1 MPVGQIVITTNARMR
16 FGVAGIYRTITLAAG
31 LPAQEEEIQV
41 PIRRSLVGWLVYGL
55 LQPPP
60 IAINFVTTIE
70 PRSSLPRP
78 QRGHTG
84 SLKAV
89 KASLL
94 RYCLRKTTHLIVER
108 DIQQLTKASERR
120 VLDIV

>member
-16 FGVAGIYRTITLAAG
+16 FGVAGIYHTIMLADG
-31 LPAQEEEIQV
+31 LPAQEDEIQI
-41 PIRRSLVGWLVYGL
+41 PIRRSLVGWLVSGL

-60 IAINFVTTIE
+60 IAIHVVTTIK
-70 PRSSLPRP
+70 PQLSLPRP
-78 QRGHTG
+78 QRGHAG

-94 RYCLRKTTHLIVER
+94 RYCLRKTTHLKVER

-120 VLDIV
+120 LLDIV